1 MFKRIVA
8 VFLSVM
14 LFAAGAGVLTS
25 HNVSAAGSLRII
37 VNGQELQLGGA
48 SAYTDGPD
56 IMLPLRE
63 TAQALKYKVS
73 FNGATGTFLL
83 ERFQESVQF
92 RLSGKELMLDG
103 KNKVPFTGGFEL
115 KQKKAYAPLSFFAA
129 IGLVTSYNPETGQVD
144 VYTPEVM
151 AGAVAGL
158 LVTGNYPALK
168 ERYYAKD
175 AEPAALPVLQQ
186 SLEGINTLAGSYFGV
201 KTTTST
207 QQDGVMTIVS
217 VLSFTKAEAVL
228 TLELGA
234 SGKLTKLTLTPVQAA
249 SEVWASPAQP

>member
-1 MFKRIVA
+1 MFKKIAA

-25 HNVSAAGSLRII
+25 DNVSAAGSLRII
-37 VNGQELQLGGA
+37 VNGQELQTAGA

-56 IMLPLRE
+56 AMLPLRE
-63 TAQALKYKVS
+63 TVEALKYKVTFS
-73 FNGATGTFLL
+73 GATGTFLL

-92 RLSGKELMLDG
+92 RLSGQELVLDG

-129 IGLVTSYNPETGQVD
+129 IGLVTSYNPATGQVD

-158 LVTGNYPALK
+158 LATGNYPALK
-168 ERYYAKD
+168 ERYYAND
-175 AEPAALPVLQQ
+175 AEPAALPALQQ
-186 SLEGINTLAGSYFGV
+186 SWEGINTAAGSYLGV
-201 KTTTST
+201 KSTTST
-207 QQDGVMTIVS
+207 QQAGVMTIVS

-249 SEVWASPAQP
+249 SEVLASPAQS

>member
-1 MFKRIVA
+1 M
-8 VFLSVM
+8 
-14 LFAAGAGVLTS
+14 TS

-115 KQKKAYAPLSFFAA
+115 KQKRRTRRCLFCS
-129 IGLVTSYNPETGQVD
+129 D
-144 VYTPEVM
+144 
-151 AGAVAGL
+151 
-158 LVTGNYPALK
+158 
-168 ERYYAKD
+168 R
-175 AEPAALPVLQQ
+175 
-186 SLEGINTLAGSYFGV
+186 
-201 KTTTST
+201 
-207 QQDGVMTIVS
+207 VS
-217 VLSFTKAEAVL
+217 HFL
-228 TLELGA
+228 
-234 SGKLTKLTLTPVQAA
+234 
-249 SEVWASPAQP
+249 

>member
-1 MFKRIVA
+1 MFKRIAA

-25 HNVSAAGSLRII
+25 DNVSATGSLRII
-37 VNGQELQLGGA
+37 VNGQELQTGEA
-48 SAYTDGPD
+48 PAYTNGPD
-56 IMLPLRE
+56 VMIPLRE
-63 TAQALKYKVS
+63 TAQALKYKVTFS
-73 FNGATGTFLL
+73 GATGTFLL

-92 RLSGKELMLDG
+92 RLSGKELVLDG

-115 KQKKAYAPLSFFAA
+115 KQKRAYAPLSFFAA
-129 IGLVTSYNPETGQVD
+129 IGLVTSYNPETAQVD

-151 AGAVAGL
+151 ASAVAGL
-158 LVTGNYPALK
+158 LATGNYPALK

-186 SLEGINTLAGSYFGV
+186 SWDGINSLAGSYHGV
-201 KTTTST
+201 KSTTST
-207 QQDGVMTIVS
+207 QQDGVITIVS

-228 TLELGA
+228 TLEFGA
-234 SGKLTKLTLTPVQAA
+234 SGKLTNLTLTPVQAA
-249 SEVWASPAQP
+249 SEVLASPGQS